1 MAVDCHVH
9 TLVSPDSDADLGAY
23 CARAESIGLELLV
36 VTDHIDFDPRDPA
49 SHSASFRRRLDQLEG
64 VRQRY
69 GSRVGL
75 AIGVEVSYESRFEER
90 IRQYLRASD
99 YDFVLGSVHDGFGTP
114 FHPDRIRSTA
124 TRSGPVGVLE
134 AVVAESTAA
143 VRSGLFDAIA
153 HLDRARSWTRRVGA
167 EVRPDELVEIFEPC
181 LKEMVDTGVALEIN
195 TGEKPREPS
204 PTYPL
209 FELVDA
215 FRVAGGTYLTIG
227 SDSHHVANLGYDAER
242 LSGLGL
248 ESFEPTPKIRALL
261 GGTRDSGL
269 RPSGRTRPESRTP
282 HRTT

>member
-1 MAVDCHVH
+1 M
-9 TLVSPDSDADLGAY
+9 SPDSDAGLGAY
-23 CARAESIGLELLV
+23 CARAESIGLRLLV

-49 SHSASFRRRLDQLEG
+49 SHSASFRRRLDQLER

-167 EVRPDELVEIFEPC
+167 EVRPHELVEIFEPC
-181 LKEMVDTGVALEIN
+181 LKEMVETGVAFEVN
-195 TGEKPREPS
+195 TGEKPRELS

-209 FELVDA
+209 LELVDA

-227 SDSHHVANLGYDAER
+227 SDSHHIADLGYDEKR
-242 LSGLGL
+242 LAGLGL
-248 ESFEPTPKIRALL
+248 ESFEPTPKIVALL
-261 GGTRDSGL
+261 ARERGAGL
-269 RPSGRTRPESRTP
+269 MPSGQTRPESWPP
-282 HRTT
+282 HRST